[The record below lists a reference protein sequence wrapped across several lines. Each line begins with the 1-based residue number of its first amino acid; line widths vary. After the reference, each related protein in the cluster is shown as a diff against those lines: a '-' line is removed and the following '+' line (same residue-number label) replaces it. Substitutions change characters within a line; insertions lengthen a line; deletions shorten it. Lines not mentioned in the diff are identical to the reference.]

1 MVPRAA
7 AEAALA
13 AAEARYRGL
22 IDAMGVAVYTTDA
35 EGRLT
40 LYNEAATVLWGCR
53 PALGC
58 ARFCGAWKLYTPD
71 GAPLPH
77 ADCPMAVA
85 LRENRPLREEAI
97 AERPDGTRVP
107 FSAFPAPLR
116 DAEGAVVGAVN
127 VLVDITEQKTLE
139 HRLTLANAD
148 LALLST
154 TDCLTGLANRRHF
167 DQVLARE
174 WQRADRER
182 QPLSILLLDADCFK
196 AYNDAH
202 GHPAGDEVL
211 KAIAACASAN
221 LHRPT
226 DLAARYGGEEFAA
239 VLPNTDINGAV
250 QVAEGIRRA
259 VMARGLPHGA
269 AASGFVS
276 VSIGVASAIPHDGDS
291 AASLL
296 ERADATLYEAKR
308 LGRNR
313 TEARFVR
320 LAVPARP
327 AA

>member
-1 MVPRAA
+1 M
-7 AEAALA
+7 
-13 AAEARYRGL
+13 
-22 IDAMGVAVYTTDA
+22 
-35 EGRLT
+35 
-40 LYNEAATVLWGCR
+40 
-53 PALGC
+53 
-58 ARFCGAWKLYTPD
+58 
-71 GAPLPH
+71 
-77 ADCPMAVA
+77 
-85 LRENRPLREEAI
+85 
-97 AERPDGTRVP
+97 
-107 FSAFPAPLR
+107 
-116 DAEGAVVGAVN
+116 
-127 VLVDITEQKTLE
+127 
-139 HRLTLANAD
+139 
-148 LALLST
+148 
-154 TDCLTGLANRRHF
+154 TGLANRRHF

-174 WQRADRER
+174 WQRAGRER
-182 QPLSILLLDADCFK
+182 LPLSILLLDADCFK

-269 AASGFVS
+269 AESGFVS
-276 VSIGVASAIPHDGDS
+276 VSIGVASTIPHDGDS

-296 ERADATLYEAKR
+296 ERADAALYEAKR